1 MLVAIDF
8 QKAFDLVNHGFI
20 FKALSIFNFGLSL
33 IRWIQ
38 TFCKNISSTVMNNG
52 FSTAPFEVGKGVRQ
66 GDPLSPYLF
75 TICLKISAIN
85 IVYMYVSTKKFNV
98 YKLVI
103 KR

>member
-8 QKAFDLVNHGFI
+8 QKAFDLVNHGFM

-66 GDPLSPYLF
+66 GDHYPHIYLLF
-75 TICLKISAIN
+75 VWKSQRLT
-85 IVYMYVSTKKFNV
+85 
-98 YKLVI
+98 
-103 KR
+103 